1 VERTFSF
8 ALLVQTLV
16 VIWYARHGYDRSGI
30 SDRHVAELWYAAKT
44 KPTVEAHLRR
54 HVH

>member
-1 VERTFSF
+1 MKRTVPF

-30 SDRHVAELWYAAKT
+30 SDRDVAESWYAAKT
-44 KPTVEAHLRR
+44 KRTVEAHLRR
-54 HVH
+54 HVQ